1 MTTNRRIVLL
11 CLFFVA
17 TAHGVCLAQ
26 GTSGSQFLGVGM
38 GARAMGMGGAYVSLS
53 DDGTA
58 LYWNPG
64 GLAGVNGHQ
73 FAISHLSWFGDA
85 AYQFA
90 SYARPFGSESAI
102 GLALEQGSLSW
113 DNTGEGD
120 FEAGDFSGAVGYARR
135 VKPNLGIGAG
145 VKYLSSRLG
154 DDSAASYALDVGMV
168 YRLSDSTTLGAAVRN
183 LGPGLTYI
191 SESDPLPATLAAGA
205 SHHWK
210 DFLFAVDLEKQND
223 LAPAARVGVEYTP
236 LPYLALRGGF
246 AAGEDSAL
254 SPVTGGIGLRWN
266 SRWALDYA
274 YRPSDLGGTQSVALS
289 ASFGGGGL
297 SAPAAVGRQD
307 VAEAT
312 VPKPNITL
320 LAELTASIADGALD
334 KMGLPEGARVH
345 LRQTD
350 QHEANWLVQSVLV
363 EALTDRG
370 HAILTGNIG
379 SAAGEDE
386 GGSPSYEISYRIV
399 ACETAYPRAW
409 REWVVGSRKV
419 ERRTTVDI
427 RFQLSDATKT
437 ILWAGSGQR
446 DKRDI
451 VPGGRVAELTTP
463 GQAFTAPELQTGGWD
478 RIIEP
483 VVVAGIVGGL
493 IYLFYTS
500 KSAD

>member
-1 MTTNRRIVLL
+1 M
-11 CLFFVA
+11 
-17 TAHGVCLAQ
+17 
-26 GTSGSQFLGVGM
+26 
-38 GARAMGMGGAYVSLS
+38 
-53 DDGTA
+53 
-58 LYWNPG
+58 
-64 GLAGVNGHQ
+64 
-73 FAISHLSWFGDA
+73 
-85 AYQFA
+85 
-90 SYARPFGSESAI
+90 
-102 GLALEQGSLSW
+102 
-113 DNTGEGD
+113 
-120 FEAGDFSGAVGYARR
+120 
-135 VKPNLGIGAG
+135 
-145 VKYLSSRLG
+145 
-154 DDSAASYALDVGMV
+154 
-168 YRLSDSTTLGAAVRN
+168 
-183 LGPGLTYI
+183 
-191 SESDPLPATLAAGA
+191 
-205 SHHWK
+205 
-210 DFLFAVDLEKQND
+210 
-223 LAPAARVGVEYTP
+223 
-236 LPYLALRGGF
+236 
-246 AAGEDSAL
+246 
-254 SPVTGGIGLRWN
+254 
-266 SRWALDYA
+266 
-274 YRPSDLGGTQSVALS
+274 
-289 ASFGGGGL
+289 
-297 SAPAAVGRQD
+297 GRQD